1 MLKVYSRNLGN
12 AAVLCLQG
20 RLISGET
27 GSLRDAV
34 RSQSK
39 VSAVVL
45 DLARVTAI
53 DARGLGVM
61 LELQRQT
68 ALEGIRLKLMN
79 VNKFTSRVLELTRLD
94 SVFEIIPKAEADRQN
109 ASHEVA
115 SAHPAIRRAR
125 IAACA

>member
-1 MLKVYSRNLGN
+1 MLKVYSRNLGDV
-12 AAVLCLQG
+12 AVLSLKG

-27 GSLRDAV
+27 QSLREAV
-34 RSQSK
+34 SSQSK
-39 VSAVVL
+39 VSAIVL

-68 ALEGIRLKLMN
+68 ALDGIRFKLMN
-79 VNKFTSRVLELTRLD
+79 VSRFTSRVLEVTHLD
-94 SVFEIIPKAEADRQN
+94 SVFEVIPKVEAAMSPRI
-109 ASHEVA
+109 AA
-115 SAHPAIRRAR
+115 KPAL

>member
-1 MLKVYSRNLGN
+1 MLKVYSRNLGDV
-12 AAVLCLQG
+12 AVLSLKG

-27 GSLRDAV
+27 QSLREAV
-34 RSQSK
+34 GSQST
-39 VSAVVL
+39 VSAIVL

-68 ALEGIRLKLMN
+68 ALEGIRFKLMN
-79 VNKFTSRVLELTRLD
+79 VNRFTSRVLEVTRLD
-94 SVFEIIPKAEADRQN
+94 SVFEIIPKVEAAMSPRI
-109 ASHEVA
+109 A
-115 SAHPAIRRAR
+115 PTRAL

>member
-1 MLKVYSRNLGN
+1 MLKVYSRNLGDV
-12 AAVLCLQG
+12 AVLSLQG

-27 GSLRDAV
+27 RNLRDAV

-39 VSAVVL
+39 VSAIVL
-45 DLARVTAI
+45 DLSRVTAI

-68 ALEGIRLKLMN
+68 ALDGIRFKLMN
-79 VNKFTSRVLELTRLD
+79 VNRFTSRVLEVTRLD
-94 SVFEIIPKAEADRQN
+94 SVFEIIPKAEA
-109 ASHEVA
+109 AK
-115 SAHPAIRRAR
+115 AHSIHMHAP

>member
-1 MLKVYSRNLGN
+1 MLKVYSRNLGD
-12 AAVLCLQG
+12 AAILSLQG

-27 GSLRDAV
+27 GSLHDAV
-34 RSQSK
+34 HSQAK
-39 VSAVVL
+39 VSSIVL

-68 ALEGIRLKLMN
+68 AVEGIRFKLMN
-79 VNKFTSRVLELTRLD
+79 VNRFTRRVLEVTHLD
-94 SVFEIIPKAEADRQN
+94 SVFEIIPKAEA
-109 ASHEVA
+109 
-115 SAHPAIRRAR
+115 AISPRLAPVQTQ

>member
-1 MLKVYSRNLGN
+1 MLKVYSRNLGDV
-12 AAVLCLQG
+12 AVLSLKG

-27 GSLRDAV
+27 GSLREAV

-39 VSAVVL
+39 VSAIVL

-68 ALEGIRLKLMN
+68 ALDGIRFKLMN
-79 VNKFTSRVLELTRLD
+79 VNRFTSRVLEVTRLD
-94 SVFEIIPKAEADRQN
+94 SVFEIIPKAEA
-109 ASHEVA
+109 
-115 SAHPAIRRAR
+115 AISPR
-125 IAACA
+125 IAPVHTRVAACA